1 MDIKLSEMLQR
12 RRRLIKYMLKKEG
25 KTTEEFESSYS
36 ASVLKKN
43 SVISKFTNNH
53 LEELL
58 KSSTKNVA

>member
-25 KTTEEFESSYS
+25 KATEEFESSYS

-43 SVISKFTNNH
+43 TVISKFTNNH

-58 KSSTKNVA
+58 K